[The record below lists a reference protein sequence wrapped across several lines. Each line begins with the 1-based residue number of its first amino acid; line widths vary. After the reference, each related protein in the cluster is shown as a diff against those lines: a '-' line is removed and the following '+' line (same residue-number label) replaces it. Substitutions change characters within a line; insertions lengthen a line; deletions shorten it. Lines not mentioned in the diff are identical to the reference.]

1 MEAEPPLTWLRNVQ
15 TAMSR
20 HYLRRERERKM
31 WTLPN
36 LHSAWLHCVRYGL
49 DGMLPTVLDAFRKAD
64 ERSRR
69 ENPHLDYVK
78 CNHITGFPVK
88 IDAFITFPRRNSI
101 FSVVIR
107 RNPLMLSAYLAHP
120 NVMTT
125 LVRLGATCE
134 WDDERT
140 FHAFTTALGH
150 NRRDVVRCFCTPR
163 AAGGCGLSLAALPGR
178 KGRLKSIR
186 WPPCEVVWRYL
197 MEDVDGRQCVAR
209 HVPLMHI
216 HAPLSATQIG

>member
-101 FSVVIR
+101 FGVVIR

-134 WDDERT
+134 WDDEMT

-178 KGRLKSIR
+178 KGRLDAV
-186 WPPCEVVWRYL
+186 WTTVVWRCL
-197 MEDVDGRQCVAR
+197 MEDVDRRQCVAR
-209 HVPLMHI
+209 HVPPMHAY
-216 HAPLSATQIG
+216 APLSATRVG